1 MPRDRAPW
9 TLAASVPQTD
19 IDYGAWSSR
28 RDDPQQRGGRWAD
41 HWTLSTGSSS
51 DLGRAAVAGPAGRLR
66 ELDDYLQPA
75 SPLVRTWEQILDGL
89 RSGCD
94 EAEGRNWTVSAD
106 STVARARQ
114 HAARVMASEWAGTHV
129 GLGVAGLGRGAVRLG
144 AGRFGLRQPSSV
156 RLASLAQR
164 SRGAT
169 TFGRMAARSGL
180 AGKGENFSF
189 RGCIRRPMGHPP
201 GPTTCT
207 AVRGAPPLRKKG
219 CQFPADNKG
228 KEFSLLATSNV

>member
-144 AGRFGLRQPSSV
+144 AGRFGLR
-156 RLASLAQR
+156 
-164 SRGAT
+164 
-169 TFGRMAARSGL
+169 
-180 AGKGENFSF
+180 
-189 RGCIRRPMGHPP
+189 RP
-201 GPTTCT
+201 
-207 AVRGAPPLRKKG
+207 
-219 CQFPADNKG
+219 
-228 KEFSLLATSNV
+228 